1 MYKNE
6 VLNQRINEFKKKVDS
21 RESKVD
27 AKIRSLE
34 EQASAIQVQIKS
46 QTDKIVEFEL
56 NGEDPKKIDEVKKS
70 NRELRL
76 QLEEIQDSIVGYRDQ
91 LEHNSTLYDKDLE
104 GIRQAAH
111 KAAADRKKEMEE
123 LSAMIDDKAA
133 QVQALEKELEQIRNK
148 RYFLSQ
154 YDDYYTFSSLLS
166 YIDPRAA
173 KLSHSEQ
180 ERFIKEWVSDPSS
193 LERYFKEKQ
202 TQPHQGIQR
211 TVIPRY

>member
-6 VLNQRINEFKKKVDS
+6 VLNKRINEFKNKVGS
-21 RESKVD
+21 RESKVYT
-27 AKIRSLE
+27 KIQSLE
-34 EQASAIQVQIKS
+34 EQASAIQMQIKS
-46 QTDKIVEFEL
+46 QTDKIVEL
-56 NGEDPKKIDEVKKS
+56 DINGEDPKKIDEMKKS

-123 LSAMIDDKAA
+123 LSAMVDDKKA
-133 QVQALEKELEQIRNK
+133 QIQAIEKELDQISHK
-148 RYFLSQ
+148 WSLLYQ
-154 YDDYYTFSSLLS
+154 YNDYYALSSLLS

-180 ERFIKEWVSDPSS
+180 EQFIKEWVSGSSS
-193 LERYFKEKQ
+193 LDRYFK
-202 TQPHQGIQR
+202 
-211 TVIPRY
+211 

>member
-6 VLNQRINEFKKKVDS
+6 VLNRRISEFKNKVAS
-21 RESKVD
+21 RESKV
-27 AKIRSLE
+27 ATKIRSLE

-46 QTDKIVEFEL
+46 QTDKIVELDL
-56 NGEDPKKIDEVKKS
+56 NGDDPKKIDEVKKT

-76 QLEEIQDSIVGYRDQ
+76 QLEEIQDSIVGYRNQ

-111 KAAADRKKEMEE
+111 KAAADRKMEKGKLDSTISDKE
-123 LSAMIDDKAA
+123 A
-133 QVQALEKELEQIRNK
+133 QIQTLEKEVAKIRTEA
-148 RYFLSQ
+148 YILGQ
-154 YDDYYTFSSLLS
+154 YDDYYTLSSILS

-180 ERFIKEWVSDPSS
+180 DRFIKEWVSGSSS
-193 LERYFKEKQ
+193 LDRYFK
-202 TQPHQGIQR
+202 
-211 TVIPRY
+211 